1 MTRTLHARAAGAGTP
16 ANDKGPTVAAAAP
29 QENKRN
35 ESPDFQPVR
44 LSGQALRAIEGEEKA
59 ARYLARLRSREVD
72 PDELAIVLS
81 MLYGPALRGFCRAIE
96 SALGEVRHA

>member
-16 ANDKGPTVAAAAP
+16 TNDEGPTVAAAAP
-29 QENKRN
+29 QESKRN
-35 ESPDFQPVR
+35 EKPDFQPVR
-44 LSGQALRAIEGEEKA
+44 PSGQALRAIEGEEKA
-59 ARYLARLRSREVD
+59 ARYLARLRAQEAD

-96 SALGEVRHA
+96 KALGDVRHA